1 MKLNQK
7 IIDASYKLM
16 DTLTKGYLWYTDTP
30 EQRFEITP
38 GSIWLLNPDT
48 KEWILSLKKSG
59 DMWYYY
65 KTYDTFSMYLSMERS
80 DFQSFIT
87 IWVEDV
93 LERGVTTMEPT
104 SDTLLE
110 MVEDVLENGKQ
121 WN

>member
-1 MKLNQK
+1 
-7 IIDASYKLM
+7 M